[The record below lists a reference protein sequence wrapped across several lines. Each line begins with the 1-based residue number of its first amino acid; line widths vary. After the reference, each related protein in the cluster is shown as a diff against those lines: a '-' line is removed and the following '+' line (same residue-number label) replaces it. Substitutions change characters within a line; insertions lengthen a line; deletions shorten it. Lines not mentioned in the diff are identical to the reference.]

1 VGILKGRH
9 IDDRSKLDDIF
20 GNLENKNCLVTGGT
34 RGLGE
39 ATAKLFAKLGANVL
53 ITGRDEARGKKIAS
67 ESKGKIAYRRAD
79 FEVRVDVQ
87 DLVSWL
93 DQNFSGIDVLIS
105 NAARNSRYDLLSID
119 LDEWDRMTNLLLT
132 APFLLSRWSANN
144 MINNKKKG
152 KIIVVGAIQAI
163 SPLDHSFAYATCK
176 GGLISMVRSMAVDL
190 GKYGIQVT
198 AVLPGPFYIKDD
210 PMPEGLDSRSAA
222 VLGRMGRPDEMAR
235 LLAFL
240 ASNNNT
246 FMTGNT
252 IVIDGGR
259 LVSRKADPQEITL
272 QTI

>member
-1 VGILKGRH
+1 MQSG
-9 IDDRSKLDDIF
+9 DIF
-20 GNLENKNCLVTGGT
+20 GSLENKNCVITGGT

-39 ATAKLFAKLGANVL
+39 ATAKLFAKLDAKVL
-53 ITGRDEARGKKIAS
+53 ITGRDGARGKRI
-67 ESKGKIAYRRAD
+67 ESQSNGKIRYHRTD
-79 FEVRVDVQ
+79 FEVRSDVT
-87 DLVSWL
+87 DLIAWL
-93 DQNFSGIDVLIS
+93 DNNFTDIDVLIS
-105 NAARNSRYDLLSID
+105 NAARNSRYDLLNVE
-119 LDEWDRMTNLLLT
+119 LGEWDRMLNLLLT
-132 APFLLSRWSANN
+132 APFLLSRWAAGR
-144 MINNKKKG
+144 MIENKRKG

-222 VLGRMGRPDEMAR
+222 VLGRMGRPDEMAK

-240 ASNNNT
+240 ASDNNT

-252 IVIDGGR
+252 IVVDGGR

>member
-1 VGILKGRH
+1 MQSGDLIGDLKG
-9 IDDRSKLDDIF
+9 
-20 GNLENKNCLVTGGT
+20 KNCVITGGT

-53 ITGRDEARGKKIAS
+53 ITGRDEARGKKIQ
-67 ESKGKIAYRRAD
+67 ENFKQIRYHRAD
-79 FEVRVDVQ
+79 FEVRSDVT
-87 DLVSWL
+87 DLINWL
-93 DQNFSGIDVLIS
+93 DQNFQNVDVLIS
-105 NAARNSRYDLLSID
+105 NAARNSRYDVLNVEF
-119 LDEWDRMTNLLLT
+119 DEWDRMLNLLLT
-132 APFLLSRWSANN
+132 TPFLLSRWAAKR
-144 MINNKKKG
+144 MVDNKRKG
-152 KIIVVGAIQAI
+152 KIIIIGAIQAI

-190 GKYGIQVT
+190 GKYGIQT
-198 AVLPGPFYIKDD
+198 MAVLPGPFYIKDD

-222 VLGRMGRPDEMAR
+222 VLGRMGRPEEMAK

-240 ASNNNT
+240 ASDNNT

-252 IVIDGGR
+252 IVVDGGR